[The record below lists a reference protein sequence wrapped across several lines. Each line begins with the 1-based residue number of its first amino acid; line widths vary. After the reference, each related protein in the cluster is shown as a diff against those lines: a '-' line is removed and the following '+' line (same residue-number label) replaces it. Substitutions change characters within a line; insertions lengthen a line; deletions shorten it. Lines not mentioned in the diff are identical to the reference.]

1 MRSMLS
7 PATKNGGN
15 DKSSL
20 MLERVGLFDK

>member
-1 MRSMLS
+1 MLS